1 MMLRKSEK
9 LYLKP
14 QVAVSSLLLITM
26 VVLLT
31 VMSACNSEDAT
42 PTVVM
47 LPTATP
53 GVMTAT
59 ATPTVLQSDDGV
71 LQVGFHIGLQGYPQQ
86 GSGVLRQVGRGTE
99 IEITVIPAP
108 GTVQQISIR
117 EGRCDAIGRW
127 VTTVDPA
134 IGGVSKSELIEQH
147 ISELVD
153 GNHIITVSVPGGTFS
168 EISTCGDL
176 PDLSHLELPA
186 LAPGE

>member
-1 MMLRKSEK
+1 MMPRKFGK

-14 QVAVSSLLLITM
+14 QATVSSLLLIAM
-26 VVLLT
+26 VVLLA
-31 VMSACNSEDAT
+31 VMSACNSEEAS
-42 PTVVM
+42 PTVPV

-53 GVMTAT
+53 GLMSAT

-117 EGRCDAIGRW
+117 EGRCNAIGRW

-134 IGGVSKSELIEQH
+134 VGGISKSELAEQH

-168 EISTCGDL
+168 EISSCGDL
-176 PDLSHLELPA
+176 PNLSHLEL
-186 LAPGE
+186 LAVADGE